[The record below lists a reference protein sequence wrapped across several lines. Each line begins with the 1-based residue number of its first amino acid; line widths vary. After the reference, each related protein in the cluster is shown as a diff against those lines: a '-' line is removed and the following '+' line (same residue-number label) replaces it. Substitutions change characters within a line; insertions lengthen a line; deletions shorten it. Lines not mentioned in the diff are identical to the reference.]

1 MKILFGSNS
10 IFASTGYGNQSKL
23 VIPRLAALG
32 HDVAHHAWYGLE
44 GGPITASVEL
54 RGTQYPIRLYPKYR
68 DGYGNDIVSA
78 HAQHFG
84 ADVVI
89 SLIDAWVLNP
99 AAHKSEGR
107 SIWSPWFPIDH
118 EPIPPPVLRVV
129 READCPIVYSK
140 FGERQ
145 AQAAGLDVRYVPH
158 CVDTARFNP
167 GSQAEAR
174 AALGWPS
181 DRFIFGMV
189 AANKGTPSRK
199 AYPQQLEA
207 FARFSRRHTDAL
219 LYLHTNQGVDDGLGG
234 VNLPE
239 LCEHLG
245 ITDKV
250 RWCDTYSQIVG
261 FPDDYMVSVY
271 RAMDCL
277 LSVSMG
283 EGFGIPIMEAQ
294 ACGTPVLVGDW
305 TSMGELVFGGYKVAK
320 EDAEPY
326 WTPLGAYQ
334 YLPHI
339 SAIAK
344 QMEQAY
350 NTALGFDRAAIGR
363 DVAAAYDADLV
374 AEHYWR
380 PLLDEL
386 ATRRHAAPALQQR
399 LDALVRRAA

>member
-1 MKILFGSNS
+1 MRIIWASNS
-10 IFASTGYGNQSKL
+10 LYAKTGYGNQTAL
-23 VIPRLAALG
+23 VLPRLAALG

-44 GGPITASVEL
+44 GGPITASVEHK
-54 RGTQYPIRLYPKYR
+54 GITYPIRLYPKYR

-107 SIWSPWFPIDH
+107 SIWAPWFPIDH

-129 READCPIVYSK
+129 RESDCPIVYSR
-140 FGERQ
+140 FGERM
-145 AQAAGLDVRYVPH
+145 AQNAGLDVRYVPH
-158 CVDTARFNP
+158 CVDTARFSP
-167 GSQAEAR
+167 GSQSEAR
-174 AALGWPS
+174 DALGWPS

-199 AYPQQLEA
+199 SYPQQLEA
-207 FARFSRRHTDAL
+207 FARFSRKHTDAL
-219 LYLHTNQGVDDGLGG
+219 LYLHTNQGVDDGMGG

-239 LCEHLG
+239 LVEHLG
-245 ITDKV
+245 ITDRV

-261 FPDDYMVSVY
+261 FPDDYMANVY

-305 TSMGELVFGGYKVAK
+305 TSMSELVFGGCKVPR
-320 EDAEPY
+320 EGAEAY

-334 YLPHI
+334 FLPHI
-339 SAIAK
+339 GAIEEA
-344 QMEQAY
+344 MERSY
-350 NTALGFDRAAIGR
+350 HSTLDFERAAIAR
-363 DVAAAYDADLV
+363 DCAATYDADYV
-374 AEHYWR
+374 AEHYWK
-380 PLLDEL
+380 PVLDEL
-386 ATRRHAAPALQQR
+386 AARRQKAPALQQR